1 MLLSL
6 MAVVVLYACVCVYVY
21 LAKQLWQRKL
31 TVYDF
36 CQPRA
41 VQGAVAAKIIAS
53 QTHTHTHTH
62 MQLTT
67 RLWFPRVG
75 AWCVSK
81 GS

>member
-1 MLLSL
+1 MTFANL
-6 MAVVVLYACVCVYVY
+6 
-21 LAKQLWQRKL
+21 
-31 TVYDF
+31 
-36 CQPRA
+36 A

-53 QTHTHTHTH
+53 QTHTHTH

>member
-53 QTHTHTHTH
+53 QTHTHTHT
-62 MQLTT
+62 
-67 RLWFPRVG
+67 
-75 AWCVSK
+75 CS
-81 GS
+81 